1 MKKMSTKAQMQA
13 NGGMYYGYCTT
24 CGKQF
29 SGTTKASVSSQ
40 GLAHYNATGH
50 RWNWL

>member
-1 MKKMSTKAQMQA
+1 MTTKAQMQA
-13 NGGMYYGYCTT
+13 NGGMYYAYCTV
-24 CGKQF
+24 CDKQF
-29 SGTTKASVSSQ
+29 SGLTKDSVRKQ